1 MFLASGGLLDV
12 NPGLLFW
19 TVLTF
24 GIVVIILRKFAW
36 NPIIHAL
43 DERAEKIH
51 SDIDKAEKSR
61 KESEAKLS
69 EYNQKLISAK
79 DEAIAI
85 VNEAS
90 ADATRLKAKMLQ
102 ETQNEIKTL
111 KDNSLR
117 DIELAKMKAMQEVQ
131 ASVIE
136 LSVSI
141 ASQILNKKISANEHT
156 AFIQE
161 EISKVKTVK

>member
-102 ETQNEIKTL
+102 ETQNEIKAL

-141 ASQILNKKISANEHT
+141 ASQILNKKISANEHS

-161 EISKVKTVK
+161 EIAKVKTVK